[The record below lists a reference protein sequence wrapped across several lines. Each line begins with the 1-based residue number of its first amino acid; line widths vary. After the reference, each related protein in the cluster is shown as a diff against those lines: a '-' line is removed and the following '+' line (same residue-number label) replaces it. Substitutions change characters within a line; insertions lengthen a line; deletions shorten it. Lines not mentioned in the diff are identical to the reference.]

1 MELKIGRYN
10 DAWMDNAL
18 ENFYSLL
25 TTFDYNSEI
34 SKSLNKEYLQ
44 INCEKEVFKKVL
56 IDIFENYKKYVCVNQ
71 IDENG
76 VTKEFKKDFIIIQ
89 HKRKEEH
96 INLNPK
102 IFQNPKE
109 EISKLVDLLENGSK
123 KCVFCGISFK
133 KNYSKLTQ
141 GSYPFSTK
149 IKSLN
154 GIRTYKDGKYY
165 SFKEY
170 HDALCPLCYLI
181 GQLGWLTDKLVY
193 RSLVNINK
201 SYLFLPV
208 SDSLSVLHEF
218 KEDYSFL
225 LNNNRWSNIKISSTN
240 NKGEVTTG
248 KFGTLLCF
256 YSKFTQFLD
265 EKFLNIYWNL
275 IEIPLGKVKNVK
287 SFEFFMDSLLLGIIK
302 KFVDDDEDIYVLFN
316 SIFFIVDNSINND
329 LTNELRENLAES
341 FLKNDFRRF
350 TRNFIPKNGGKISY
364 SSKNIDFFKYFDFLI
379 KLWRL
384 NYMSIS
390 VDDLNC
396 IKSVG
401 NIIAKVSII
410 NSSLFYKL
418 DKIKN
423 LSEFWSCLREI
434 SRKLVSLE
442 IDKTKIRESSLDE
455 LIILLKRD
463 ESNWKEIR
471 DLLIIYAAMYYSIG
485 SRNGDNNDD

>member
-1 MELKIGRYN
+1 M
-10 DAWMDNAL
+10 
-18 ENFYSLL
+18 
-25 TTFDYNSEI
+25 
-34 SKSLNKEYLQ
+34 
-44 INCEKEVFKKVL
+44 
-56 IDIFENYKKYVCVNQ
+56 
-71 IDENG
+71 
-76 VTKEFKKDFIIIQ
+76 
-89 HKRKEEH
+89 
-96 INLNPK
+96 
-102 IFQNPKE
+102 
-109 EISKLVDLLENGSK
+109 
-123 KCVFCGISFK
+123 
-133 KNYSKLTQ
+133 
-141 GSYPFSTK
+141 
-149 IKSLN
+149 
-154 GIRTYKDGKYY
+154 
-165 SFKEY
+165 
-170 HDALCPLCYLI
+170 
-181 GQLGWLTDKLVY
+181 
-193 RSLVNINK
+193 
-201 SYLFLPV
+201 
-208 SDSLSVLHEF
+208 
-218 KEDYSFL
+218 
-225 LNNNRWSNIKISSTN
+225 
-240 NKGEVTTG
+240 
-248 KFGTLLCF
+248 
-256 YSKFTQFLD
+256 TQFLD
-265 EKFLNIYWNL
+265 EEFLNIYWNL

-302 KFVDDDEDIYVLFN
+302 KFVDDDEDIYVLF
-316 SIFFIVDNSINND
+316 
-329 LTNELRENLAES
+329 
-341 FLKNDFRRF
+341 
-350 TRNFIPKNGGKISY
+350 RNFIPKNGGKISY